1 MADTSTGRFSAAR
14 SNGAHFSGTSSND
27 MILSAASKL
36 FLGTR
41 SNSSNNPTMLIT
53 SNVGIGTAFPDAKLH
68 VGGNT
73 AIDDELRVM
82 QFATMAGLRVS
93 RYTSGAYSS
102 NVPATNFAPSNVTN
116 SRLNDN
122 SNKAGYA
129 SNTATWTSNNAAPLA
144 QLVSVSN
151 YVYTSINNINAF
163 PSASYLSLAAA
174 SNAYVLS
181 NAQSNFVTYTTGNA
195 MYAPSNTLSNYML
208 TSSLNATY
216 AASNAL
222 SNYVLSNIAY
232 AAFAPSNNQSYYLL
246 STTAQQLYARSNSL
260 SNYVTFTAGDQR
272 YGPSNSTSI
281 ALIKSTWTSNQL
293 TTGPLNNSLTLFST
307 NASLTLSNS
316 SAGTARIGLSSSNG
330 AFSSDATSNDVVIAN
345 LNTTGKILLQRGTAA
360 SAIAVGSNNYVGIGI
375 ATPLYP
381 LHVPGV
387 IYSGNTVIS
396 QSDSNFKR
404 DIQRIDSALA
414 KVRQLGGYTFKQQ
427 GSEVDSTG
435 VLAQE
440 VERVLPQAVYT
451 DATGR
456 KSVAYGNL
464 VGILIEAIKELADK
478 LDRPN

>member
-1 MADTSTGRFSAAR
+1 MADTNTGRISAAR
-14 SNGAHFSGTSSND
+14 SNGAHFGGTTSND
-27 MILSAASKL
+27 MVLSAATRL

-41 SNSSNNPTMLIT
+41 SNSSNSPTVLIT
-53 SNVGIGTAFPDAKLH
+53 SNVGIGTTAPAARLH

-93 RYTSGAYSS
+93 RHTSGAYSS
-102 NVPATNFAPSNVTN
+102 NVPTTNFAPSNTTN
-116 SRLNDN
+116 NRLNDT
-122 SNKAGYA
+122 SNTAAYA
-129 SNTATWTSNNAAPLA
+129 SNTATWTSNSAAPLA
-144 QLVSVSN
+144 ELVGISN

-163 PSASYLSLAAA
+163 PSANYLSLADA

-181 NAQSNFVTYTTGNA
+181 NAQSNFVTYTAGNA
-195 MYAPSNTLSNYML
+195 MYAPSNALSNYMQ
-208 TSSLNATY
+208 TSNLNAAY
-216 AASNAL
+216 APSNAM
-222 SNYVLSNIAY
+222 SNYVLSNVAY

-246 STTAQQLYARSNSL
+246 STTAQQLYVRSNAM

-281 ALIKSTWTSNQL
+281 ALIKATWASNQL
-293 TTGPLNNSLTLFST
+293 TAGPLNNSMTLFST

-316 SAGTARIGLSSSNG
+316 TTGATRIGLASSNG
-330 AFSSDATSNDVVIAN
+330 AFSSDAASNDVVIAN
-345 LNTTGKILLQRGTAA
+345 LNAGGKILLQNGTAT
-360 SAIAVGSNNYVGIGI
+360 SAIAVGSNNYVGVGI
-375 ATPLYP
+375 ASPLYP

-396 QSDSNFKR
+396 QSDSNFKH
-404 DIQRIDSALA
+404 DIQRIDGALA

-427 GSEVDSTG
+427 GSDADSTG

-478 LDRPN
+478 LDRQN

>member
-53 SNVGIGTAFPDAKLH
+53 SNVGIGTSAPAAKLH

-93 RYTSGAYSS
+93 RHTSGAYSS

-116 SRLNDN
+116 SRLNDT
-122 SNKAGYA
+122 SNTATYA

-144 QLVSVSN
+144 ELVGISN

-163 PSASYLSLAAA
+163 PSANYLSLSDA

-181 NAQSNFVTYTTGNA
+181 NAQSNFVTYITGG
-195 MYAPSNTLSNYML
+195 
-208 TSSLNATY
+208 ATY
-216 AASNAL
+216 ALSNAL
-222 SNYVLSNIAY
+222 SNYMLISNLSATYALSNAMSNYVLSNVAY

-246 STTAQQLYARSNSL
+246 STMAQQLYARSNAL

-281 ALIKSTWTSNQL
+281 ALIKSTWASNQL
-293 TTGPLNNSLTLFST
+293 TTGPLNSLTLFST

-330 AFSSDATSNDVVIAN
+330 AFSSDAEANDIVIAN
-345 LNTTGKILLQRGTAA
+345 LNAAGKILLQNGTTA
-360 SAIAVGSNNYVGIGI
+360 SAISVGSNNYVGVGI
-375 ATPLYP
+375 ASPLYP

-396 QSDSNFKR
+396 QSDSNYKQ

-427 GSEVDSTG
+427 GSDTDSTG

-478 LDRPN
+478 LDRQN